1 MYEKCALRKKSIKLK
16 NQVKNFFVENCI
28 KFHENDRAIKPKLN
42 RFELNYVAIIPMTL
56 RGRT

>member
-1 MYEKCALRKKSIKLK
+1 MYDKCALKLK
-16 NQVKNFFVENCI
+16 NQVKFFFVENCT

-56 RGRT
+56 

>member
-1 MYEKCALRKKSIKLK
+1 MCFKKKLYKVEKSG
-16 NQVKNFFVENCI
+16 KNFFVENCT

-56 RGRT
+56 